1 MDFLESLDMFLH
13 NRIKIVSLR
22 HCMKFDRNNIIIEN
36 DLHDL
41 ASDRLKNYVAHVL
54 CYEGQCEF
62 TFNLGRFHLHAHDSM
77 IVREGRLVEDII
89 TSQDFSV
96 KVVYVKDQFIEMAT
110 PQSNYG
116 MQGTLSLFLNPVM
129 PLTDSR
135 FAILKQDFDNIE
147 TRLNWQAS
155 MFHQDVMINAV
166 QTMII
171 DYFEIHAHIYNETE
185 QSTQT
190 TKVMSD
196 FLALLERGD
205 YREHRD
211 IAYYADQLC
220 VTPKYLSE
228 VSKKSS
234 GMAAN
239 FWINRFTIL
248 EISRL
253 LRDKSIS
260 FTQIT
265 DMFNFSSTSY
275 FSRYVQNNLGVS
287 PSAYRG

>member
-1 MDFLESLDMFLH
+1 LAVVISLFGKKAVTLQCRMDF
-13 NRIKIVSLR
+13 NRN
-22 HCMKFDRNNIIIEN
+22 HIIIEN

-41 ASDRLKNYVAHVL
+41 ASDRLRNYVAHVL

-62 TFNLGRFHLHAHDSM
+62 TFNLGRFHLQGHDSM
-77 IVREGRLVEDII
+77 IVRQGRMVEDII
-89 TSQDFSV
+89 TSEDFKA
-96 KVVYVKDQFIEMAT
+96 KVIYVDDRFIEMAT

-116 MQGTLSLFLNPVM
+116 MQGALSLFLNPVM

-135 FAILKQDFDNIE
+135 FAILRQDFDNIE
-147 TRLNWQAS
+147 TRLNWQQS

-171 DYFEIHAHIYNETE
+171 DYFEIHAHIYKETE

-196 FLALLERGD
+196 FLAMLSRGD

-253 LRDKSIS
+253 LRDKTIS
-260 FTQIT
+260 FTEIT

>member
-1 MDFLESLDMFLH
+1 MAVVISLFGKKAVTLQCRMDF
-13 NRIKIVSLR
+13 NRN
-22 HCMKFDRNNIIIEN
+22 HIIIEN

-41 ASDRLKNYVAHVL
+41 ASDRLRNYVAHVL

-62 TFNLGRFHLHAHDSM
+62 TFNLGRFHLQGHDSM
-77 IVREGRLVEDII
+77 IVRQGRMVEDII
-89 TSQDFSV
+89 TSEDFKA
-96 KVVYVKDQFIEMAT
+96 KVIYVNDRFIEMAT

-116 MQGTLSLFLNPVM
+116 MQGALSLFLNPVM

-135 FAILKQDFDNIE
+135 FAILRQDFDNIE
-147 TRLNWQAS
+147 TRLNWQQS

-171 DYFEIHAHIYNETE
+171 DYFEIHAHIYKETE

-196 FLALLERGD
+196 FLAMLSRGD

-253 LRDKSIS
+253 LRDKTIS
-260 FTQIT
+260 FTEIT
-265 DMFNFSSTSY
+265 DMFNFSSSSY

>member
-1 MDFLESLDMFLH
+1 MEFE
-13 NRIKIVSLR
+13 R
-22 HCMKFDRNNIIIEN
+22 HNIIIEN

-41 ASDRLKNYVAHVL
+41 ASDRLKDYVAHVL
-54 CYEGQCEF
+54 CLEGECSF
-62 TFNLGRFHLHAHDSM
+62 TFNLGKFALHRHDTM
-77 IVREGRLVEDII
+77 IVRQGRMVEDIA
-89 TSQDFSV
+89 TSDDFQA
-96 KVVYVKDQFIEMAT
+96 KVIYVNDRFIEMAT

-116 MQGTLSLFLNPVM
+116 MQGALSLFINPVM

-147 TRLNWQAS
+147 TRLNWQVS
-155 MFHQDVMINAV
+155 LFHRDVMINAV

-171 DYFEIHAHIYNETE
+171 DYFEIHAHIYEESE

-220 VTPKYLSE
+220 VTAKYLSE

-253 LRDKSIS
+253 LRDKSLTFTEIS
-260 FTQIT
+260 DRFH
-265 DMFNFSSTSY
+265 FSSTSY
-275 FSRYVQNNLGVS
+275 FSRYVMNYLGTS

>member
-1 MDFLESLDMFLH
+1 MDF
-13 NRIKIVSLR
+13 NRN
-22 HCMKFDRNNIIIEN
+22 HIIIEN

-41 ASDRLKNYVAHVL
+41 ASDRLRNYVAHVL

-62 TFNLGRFHLHAHDSM
+62 TFNLGRFHLQGHDSM
-77 IVREGRLVEDII
+77 IVRQGRMVEDII
-89 TSQDFSV
+89 TSEDFKA
-96 KVVYVKDQFIEMAT
+96 KVIYVDDRFIDMAT

-116 MQGTLSLFLNPVM
+116 MQGALSLFLNPVM

-135 FAILKQDFDNIE
+135 FAILRQDFDNIE
-147 TRLNWQAS
+147 TRLNWQQS

-171 DYFEIHAHIYNETE
+171 DYFEIHAHIYKETE

-196 FLALLERGD
+196 FLAMLSRGD

-253 LRDKSIS
+253 LRDKTIS
-260 FTQIT
+260 FTEIT

>member
-1 MDFLESLDMFLH
+1 MAAGISLFGQNDVYLHQIMD
-13 NRIKIVSLR
+13 
-22 HCMKFDRNNIIIEN
+22 FDRNNIIIEN

-41 ASDRLKNYVAHVL
+41 ASDKLKNYVAHVL

-62 TFNLGRFHLHAHDSM
+62 TFNLGHFHLTAHNTM
-77 IVREGRLVEDII
+77 IVREGRMVEGI
-89 TSQDFSV
+89 TTSKDFKV
-96 KVVYVKDQFIEMAT
+96 KVIYVEERFIELAT

-135 FAILKQDFDNIE
+135 FNILRQDFDNIE
-147 TRLNWQAS
+147 MRLNWDVS
-155 MFHQDVMINAV
+155 LFHNDVMLNAV

-171 DYFEIHAHIYNETE
+171 DYFEIHAHIYNERE

-205 YREHRD
+205 YHEHRD

-234 GMAAN
+234 GKAAN

-253 LRDKSIS
+253 LRDRSLS
-260 FTQIT
+260 LTQIS

-275 FSRYVQNNLGVS
+275 FSRYVMNYLGVS
-287 PSAYRG
+287 PSSYRG

>member
-1 MDFLESLDMFLH
+1 ME
-13 NRIKIVSLR
+13 
-22 HCMKFDRNNIIIEN
+22 FDHNNIIIETG
-36 DLHDL
+36 LQDL
-41 ASDRLKNYVAHVL
+41 ASDKLKSYVAHVL

-62 TFNLGRFHLHAHDSM
+62 TFNLGRFHLHAHDTM
-77 IVREGRLVEDII
+77 IVRQGRLVEDVV
-89 TSQDFSV
+89 TSEDFKATV
-96 KVVYVKDQFIEMAT
+96 IYVKDQFIELAT

-116 MQGTLSLFLNPVM
+116 IQGTLALFLNPVM

-147 TRLNWQAS
+147 TRLNWQVS
-155 MFHQDVMINAV
+155 KFHQDVMINAV

-171 DYFEIHAHIYNETE
+171 DYFEIHAHIYEETE

-211 IAYYADQLC
+211 IAYYAAHLC

-253 LRDKSIS
+253 LRDKSLT
-260 FTQIT
+260 FTQIS

-275 FSRYVQNNLGVS
+275 FSRYVLNNLGIS

>member
-1 MDFLESLDMFLH
+1 MAVVISLFGKKAVTLQCHMDF
-13 NRIKIVSLR
+13 NRN
-22 HCMKFDRNNIIIEN
+22 HIIIEN

-41 ASDRLKNYVAHVL
+41 ASDRLRNYVAHVL

-62 TFNLGRFHLHAHDSM
+62 TFNLGRFHLQGHDSM
-77 IVREGRLVEDII
+77 IVRQGRMVDDII
-89 TSQDFSV
+89 TSEDFKA
-96 KVVYVKDQFIEMAT
+96 KVIYVDDRFIEMAT

-116 MQGTLSLFLNPVM
+116 MQGALSLFLNPVM

-135 FAILKQDFDNIE
+135 FAILRQDFDNIE
-147 TRLNWQAS
+147 TRLNWQQS

-171 DYFEIHAHIYNETE
+171 DYFEIHAHIYKETE

-196 FLALLERGD
+196 FLAMLSRGD

-253 LRDKSIS
+253 LRDKTIS
-260 FTQIT
+260 FTEIT

>member
-1 MDFLESLDMFLH
+1 MAVVISLFGKKAVTLQCRMDF
-13 NRIKIVSLR
+13 NRN
-22 HCMKFDRNNIIIEN
+22 HIIIEN

-41 ASDRLKNYVAHVL
+41 ASDRLRNYVAHVL

-62 TFNLGRFHLHAHDSM
+62 TFNLGRFHLQGHDSM
-77 IVREGRLVEDII
+77 IVRQGRMVEDII
-89 TSQDFSV
+89 TSEDFKA
-96 KVVYVKDQFIEMAT
+96 KVIYVDDRFIEMAT

-116 MQGTLSLFLNPVM
+116 MQGALSLFLNPVM
-129 PLTDSR
+129 SLTDSR
-135 FAILKQDFDNIE
+135 FAILKQDFGNIE
-147 TRLNWQAS
+147 TRLNWQQS

-171 DYFEIHAHIYNETE
+171 DYFEIHAHIYKETE

-196 FLALLERGD
+196 FLAMLSRGD

-253 LRDKSIS
+253 LRDKTIS
-260 FTQIT
+260 FTEIT
-265 DMFNFSSTSY
+265 DMFNFSSSSY

>member
-1 MDFLESLDMFLH
+1 
-13 NRIKIVSLR
+13 
-22 HCMKFDRNNIIIEN
+22 
-36 DLHDL
+36 
-41 ASDRLKNYVAHVL
+41 
-54 CYEGQCEF
+54 
-62 TFNLGRFHLHAHDSM
+62 
-77 IVREGRLVEDII
+77 
-89 TSQDFSV
+89 
-96 KVVYVKDQFIEMAT
+96 
-110 PQSNYG
+110 
-116 MQGTLSLFLNPVM
+116 
-129 PLTDSR
+129 
-135 FAILKQDFDNIE
+135 
-147 TRLNWQAS
+147 

-171 DYFEIHAHIYNETE
+171 DYFEIHAHIYKETE

-190 TKVMSD
+190 TQVMSD

-211 IAYYADQLC
+211 IAYYADLLC

-234 GMAAN
+234 GMGAN

-253 LRDKSIS
+253 LRDKTIS
-260 FTQIT
+260 FTEIT

>member
-1 MDFLESLDMFLH
+1 ME
-13 NRIKIVSLR
+13 
-22 HCMKFDRNNIIIEN
+22 FDRNNIIIEN

-41 ASDRLKNYVAHVL
+41 ASDRLEDYVAHVL

-62 TFNLGRFHLHAHDSM
+62 TFNLGRFHLHAHDTM
-77 IVREGRLVEDII
+77 IVRQGRLVEDVV
-89 TSQDFSV
+89 TSEDFKATV
-96 KVVYVKDQFIEMAT
+96 IYVKDQFIELAT

-116 MQGTLSLFLNPVM
+116 IQGTLALFLNPVM

-147 TRLNWQAS
+147 TRLNWQVS
-155 MFHQDVMINAV
+155 KFHQDVMINAV

-171 DYFEIHAHIYNETE
+171 DYFEIHAHIYEETE

-211 IAYYADQLC
+211 IAYYADHLC

-253 LRDKSIS
+253 LRDKSLT
-260 FTQIT
+260 FTQIS

-275 FSRYVQNNLGVS
+275 FSRYVLNNLGIS

>member
-1 MDFLESLDMFLH
+1 ME
-13 NRIKIVSLR
+13 
-22 HCMKFDRNNIIIEN
+22 FDRNNIIIEN
-36 DLHDL
+36 DLNDL
-41 ASDRLKNYVAHVL
+41 SSDRLKNYIAHVL
-54 CYEGQCEF
+54 CYEGECAF
-62 TFNLGRFHLHAHDSM
+62 TFNLGRFHLQTHDSM
-77 IVREGRLVEDII
+77 IVHEGRLVEDIE
-89 TSQDFSV
+89 TSDDFKV
-96 KVVYVKDQFIEMAT
+96 KVIYVEERFIALAT

-116 MQGTLSLFLNPVM
+116 IQGTLSLFLNPVM

-135 FAILKQDFDNIE
+135 FAILKHDFENIE
-147 TRLNWQAS
+147 ARYKWQIS
-155 MFHQDVMINAV
+155 LFHQDVMINAV

-171 DYFEIHAHIYNETE
+171 DFFEVHAHIYQETE

-196 FLALLERGD
+196 FLAMLMRGD

-211 IAYYADQLC
+211 ISYYADELC

-234 GMAAN
+234 GKAAN
-239 FWINRFTIL
+239 YWINRFTTL

-253 LRDKSIS
+253 LRDKSLTFIQIS
-260 FTQIT
+260 

-275 FSRYVQNNLGVS
+275 FSRYVLNNLGMT
-287 PSAYRG
+287 PSTYRG

>member
-1 MDFLESLDMFLH
+1 MDF
-13 NRIKIVSLR
+13 NRN
-22 HCMKFDRNNIIIEN
+22 HIIIEN

-41 ASDRLKNYVAHVL
+41 ASDRLRNYVAHVL

-62 TFNLGRFHLHAHDSM
+62 TFNLGRFHLQGHDSM
-77 IVREGRLVEDII
+77 IVRQGRMVEDII
-89 TSQDFSV
+89 TSEDFKA
-96 KVVYVKDQFIEMAT
+96 KVIYVDDRFIEMAT

-116 MQGTLSLFLNPVM
+116 MQGALSLFLNPVM

-135 FAILKQDFDNIE
+135 FGILKQDFDNIE
-147 TRLNWQAS
+147 TRLNWQQS

-171 DYFEIHAHIYNETE
+171 DYFEIHAHIYKETE

-196 FLALLERGD
+196 FLAMLSRGD

-253 LRDKSIS
+253 LRDKTIS
-260 FTQIT
+260 FTEIT

>member
-1 MDFLESLDMFLH
+1 MD
-13 NRIKIVSLR
+13 
-22 HCMKFDRNNIIIEN
+22 FDRNHIIIEN

-54 CYEGQCEF
+54 CYEGECEF
-62 TFNLGRFHLHAHDSM
+62 TFNLGHFHLHGHDSM
-77 IVREGRLVEDII
+77 IVREGRLVEDIA
-89 TSQDFSV
+89 TSDDFKV
-96 KVVYVKDQFIEMAT
+96 KVIYVDDRFIELAT
-110 PQSNYG
+110 PRSNYG
-116 MQGTLSLFLNPVM
+116 MQGALSLFLNPVM

-135 FAILKQDFDNIE
+135 FDILKHDFENIE
-147 TRLNWQAS
+147 ARLNWQVS
-155 MFHQDVMINAV
+155 MFHHDVMVNAV

-171 DYFEIHAHIYNETE
+171 DYFEIHAHIYEETE

-190 TKVMSD
+190 TRVMSD
-196 FLALLERGD
+196 FLALLSRGD

-234 GMAAN
+234 GKAAN

-253 LRDKSIS
+253 LRDKSLTL
-260 FTQIT
+260 TQIS
-265 DMFNFSSTSY
+265 DRFNFSSNAY

-287 PSAYRG
+287 PSVYRG

>member
-1 MDFLESLDMFLH
+1 
-13 NRIKIVSLR
+13 
-22 HCMKFDRNNIIIEN
+22 MKFDRNNIIIEN

-41 ASDRLKNYVAHVL
+41 ASDRLRNYVAHVL
-54 CYEGQCEF
+54 CYEGECEF

-77 IVREGRLVEDII
+77 IVREGRLVENIV
-89 TSQDFSV
+89 TSDDFKA
-96 KVVYVKDQFIEMAT
+96 KVIYVKDHFIELAT

-147 TRLNWQAS
+147 TRLNWQVS

-171 DYFEIHAHIYNETE
+171 DYFEIHAHIYKETE

-196 FLALLERGD
+196 FLAMLERGD

-211 IAYYADQLC
+211 ITYYADQLC

-228 VSKKSS
+228 IRKKSS

-253 LRDKSIS
+253 LRDKTIS
-260 FTQIT
+260 FTEIT
-265 DMFNFSSTSY
+265 EMFNFSSTSY

>member
-1 MDFLESLDMFLH
+1 MDF
-13 NRIKIVSLR
+13 NRN
-22 HCMKFDRNNIIIEN
+22 HIIIEN

-41 ASDRLKNYVAHVL
+41 ASDRLRNYVAHVL

-62 TFNLGRFHLHAHDSM
+62 TFNLGRFHLQGHDSM
-77 IVREGRLVEDII
+77 IVRQGRMVEDII
-89 TSQDFSV
+89 TSEDFKA
-96 KVVYVKDQFIEMAT
+96 KVIYVDDRFIEMAT

-116 MQGTLSLFLNPVM
+116 MQGALSLFLNPVM

-135 FAILKQDFDNIE
+135 FAILRQDFDNIE
-147 TRLNWQAS
+147 TRLNWQQS

-171 DYFEIHAHIYNETE
+171 DYFEIHAHIYKETE

-196 FLALLERGD
+196 FLAMLSRGD

-220 VTPKYLSE
+220 VSHPSTCPKSARSQVAWRPTSRSIALQFWRYHACCVTRRSRSPKSPTCSTFQARPTLAATCRTTSEYLRRPT
-228 VSKKSS
+228 VAK
-234 GMAAN
+234 
-239 FWINRFTIL
+239 T
-248 EISRL
+248 
-253 LRDKSIS
+253 
-260 FTQIT
+260 
-265 DMFNFSSTSY
+265 
-275 FSRYVQNNLGVS
+275 NLI
-287 PSAYRG
+287 Y